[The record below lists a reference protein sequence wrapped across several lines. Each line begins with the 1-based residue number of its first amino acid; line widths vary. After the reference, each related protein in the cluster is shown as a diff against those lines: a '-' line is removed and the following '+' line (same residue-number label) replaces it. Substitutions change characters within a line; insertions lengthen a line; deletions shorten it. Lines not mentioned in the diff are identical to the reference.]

1 VSFARRENPL
11 ESARE
16 RFVVQRV
23 EMILDVDVYMYRLI
37 FAKKMMMMKKKKKK
51 KKKIIITIR
60 RRRRTCHTPSVSPRF
75 SQQKNL

>member
-1 VSFARRENPL
+1 
-11 ESARE
+11 
-16 RFVVQRV
+16 V

-37 FAKKMMMMKKKKKK
+37 FAKKMMKMMMKKKKKK